1 MWYNR
6 KKDGDSMDI
15 ILSILPNSLIH
26 LFKQVINLF
35 RPFTVKVNLI
45 ECYLNGLR
53 RSDGEGGF
61 IGGSRV
67 HFRIEIIN
75 KKDKKFI
82 INKIYCRAMHQ
93 DEILQDNICCYN
105 KDAYK
110 KIAFRST
117 YELLSTIDISPQS
130 SEHYDVILTPGGDLN
145 RCDKLVLFYKK
156 GIKKRK
162 IIIWEKERN

>member
-1 MWYNR
+1 
-6 KKDGDSMDI
+6 MDI
-15 ILSILPNSLIH
+15 ILSILSNFLIH
-26 LFKQVINLF
+26 LFKLVINLF
-35 RPFTVKVNLI
+35 RPFTVNVNLI

-117 YELLSTIDISPQS
+117 YEPLSTIDISPQS
-130 SEHYDVILTPGGDLN
+130 SERYDVILTPGGDLN

-156 GIKKRK
+156 EIKKRK

>member
-1 MWYNR
+1 
-6 KKDGDSMDI
+6 MDI
-15 ILSILPNSLIH
+15 ILSILPNFLIH
-26 LFKQVINLF
+26 LFKLVINLF

-61 IGGSRV
+61 TGGSRV

-117 YELLSTIDISPQS
+117 YEPLSTIDISPQS
-130 SEHYDVILTPGGDLN
+130 SEHYDVILTPDGDLS
-145 RCDKLVLFYKK
+145 RCDKLILFYKK
-156 GIKKRK
+156 GIKRRK

>member
-1 MWYNR
+1 
-6 KKDGDSMDI
+6 MDI
-15 ILSILPNSLIH
+15 ILSILSNFLIH
-26 LFKQVINLF
+26 LFKLVINLF
-35 RPFTVKVNLI
+35 RPFTVNVNLI

-117 YELLSTIDISPQS
+117 YEPLSTIDISPQS
-130 SEHYDVILTPGGDLN
+130 SERYDVILTPGGDLD

-156 GIKKRK
+156 EIKKRK

>member
-1 MWYNR
+1 
-6 KKDGDSMDI
+6 MDVI
-15 ILSILPNSLIH
+15 HSILPNFLIH
-26 LFKQVINLF
+26 FFKLVINLF

-110 KIAFRST
+110 KIAFRFT
-117 YELLSTIDISPQS
+117 YEPLSTIDISPQS

>member
-1 MWYNR
+1 
-6 KKDGDSMDI
+6 MDI
-15 ILSILPNSLIH
+15 ILSILPNFLIH
-26 LFKQVINLF
+26 LFKLVINLF

-117 YELLSTIDISPQS
+117 YEPLSTIDISPQS

>member
-1 MWYNR
+1 
-6 KKDGDSMDI
+6 MDI
-15 ILSILPNSLIH
+15 ILSILPNFLIP
-26 LFKQVINLF
+26 LFKLVINLF

-117 YELLSTIDISPQS
+117 YEPLSTIDISPQS